1 MTYVSKLMSGTTYV
15 SKQTSGTT
23 CVSKVTNGTTYV
35 SKLTN
40 GTTYVSKLTNGTT
53 YVSKL
58 TSGTTYG
65 VFLALCALQ
74 GLLALEG
81 ELTPILVQMVK
92 SANTNGLLDG
102 EGKTSKAQIV

>member
-1 MTYVSKLMSGTTYV
+1 M
-15 SKQTSGTT
+15 SKQTSGTAYVNKVT
-23 CVSKVTNGTTYV
+23 DGSTYVSKLRNGTTYV
-35 SKLTN
+35 N
-40 GTTYVSKLTNGTT
+40 KLTNGTT

-58 TSGTTYG
+58 TSGTTDR
-65 VFLALCALQ
+65 VFLALCVLQ